1 MRKIVPFLAATVIA
15 VSAVSIAVLST
26 GSVGAKTVKPPV
38 TAICTSSNPSGAGS
52 ESGTESN
59 QLFVGCVGSSSK
71 AKVTATGSVVPDVAT
86 SSATVYWTNNKTTT
100 ESFSYAGGGTCPTF
114 LGLTATTAVTVTAT
128 VTGGNSGLTVGQV
141 NSSVNCLYSA
151 GGNLYVESAGP
162 VSL

>member
-1 MRKIVPFLAATVIA
+1 MRKFVPFLAATVIA
-15 VSAVSIAVLST
+15 ASAVSIAVLST

-38 TAICTSSNPSGAGS
+38 TATCTSSNPSGAGS

-59 QLFVGCVGSSSK
+59 QLFVGCVGSS
-71 AKVTATGSVVPDVAT
+71 
-86 SSATVYWTNNKTTT
+86 NNKTTT

-151 GGNLYVESAGP
+151 GGDLYVESAGP
-162 VSL
+162 VGL